1 MNCFIP
7 DPRLR
12 LRLSA
17 LSLFVCAFFVGGESI
32 ADAQFDD
39 LLRRIPS
46 DATAIIVMDVKGI
59 HQSPI
64 AVRRHWGQK
73 HEQAY
78 MQSPLILPP
87 EADRIVL
94 AADVDASNGF
104 ETEWEMAVMS
114 LSEPIQMRSV
124 ARAESGYLDK
134 LNGLEVAW
142 TPSNAYF
149 VGFEEQLLG
158 AMFPAAR
165 KDVSRWIGFAQRNK
179 EVLISDYLVSAAK
192 KVNQKTQ
199 IVLAIDLKDV
209 IDPHELSEKLNTS
222 TVLKGNTRK
231 AEQLFPIILG
241 IQGVTLEVSLGTT
254 AEGTLRVEFASDAAP
269 FANFAKPMLFHALN
283 NVGANI
289 GELEKWTTKI
299 DGKSITSTG
308 RMSDT
313 QLRRV
318 FSLLEIPST
327 KFSTLKGEDVES
339 PGSADQVAKKSKTYY
354 SAVNTLIEDLR
365 KTLEDTRDN
374 HAVWM
379 ERYARKV
386 DRLPLLHV
394 DKDLL
399 GLGRERRRDVP
410 RDGAVNAIQ
419 RNQNGCPQVA
429 RVWQLSTQLSR
440 HRRCRLSR
448 SLRCRV
454 CQQRVHHGTENE
466 QCKNADSHRRKSES
480 QSGPLR
486 KLEDNGRRHSRHPP
500 HDDREIPGR
509 VLDKR

>member
-1 MNCFIP
+1 VSYP
-7 DPRLR
+7 LR
-12 LRLSA
+12 FSA
-17 LSLFVCAFFVGGESI
+17 TPFLVCAFLFAGESI
-32 ADAQFDD
+32 AGAQFDD
-39 LLRRIPS
+39 LLRRIPP
-46 DATAIIVMDVKGI
+46 DATAIVVMDVKGI

-104 ETEWEMAVMS
+104 ETKWEMAVMS
-114 LSEPIQMRSV
+114 LTEPIQMRSV

-149 VGFEEQLLG
+149 VGFEEKTLG

-179 EVLISDYLVSAAK
+179 EVLISDYLMSAAK
-192 KVNQKTQ
+192 QVNAKTQ

-209 IDPHELSEKLNTS
+209 IDPRELSEKLSAS

-231 AEQLFPIILG
+231 AEQLFPIMLG
-241 IQGVTLEVSLGTT
+241 IQGATLSVSLGDT
-254 AEGTLRVEFASDAAP
+254 AEGTLRVDFASDAAP
-269 FANFAKPMLFHALN
+269 FVNFARPMLFHALN
-283 NVGANI
+283 NMGANI
-289 GELEKWTTKI
+289 GELEKWTTTI
-299 DGKSITSTG
+299 DGNSITATG

-327 KFSTLKGEDVES
+327 KFSTLMGEDVES
-339 PGSADQVAKKSKTYY
+339 PGSADQVAKRSKTYY

-365 KTLEDTRDN
+365 TTLEDTRDN

-399 GLGRERRRDVP
+399 DW
-410 RDGAVNAIQ
+410 GANV
-419 RNQNGCPQVA
+419 GETF
-429 RVWQLSTQLSR
+429 RVMALSTRSSGIRTGVRKSRVYGNYQLNY
-440 HRRCRLSR
+440 
-448 SLRCRV
+448 
-454 CQQRVHHGTENE
+454 HGTGGVAYRGNYGAGYASSGYTTGRKTSSVKTQIRTEE
-466 QCKNADSHRRKSES
+466 RAKAKTVRYESWKTMEDATAAIRRTMTERY
-480 QSGPLR
+480 QV
-486 KLEDNGRRHSRHPP
+486 EF
-500 HDDREIPGR
+500 
-509 VLDKR
+509 